1 MLLTFIVPGNPIPKA
16 RPRLGRGRRAF
27 TPQRTLDYEAL
38 VREAGRAAVPEGW
51 FTDGEYDVS
60 VICFFDTKRHGD
72 LDNPA
77 KVLDG
82 LNPKDVRKKRKV
94 VSRETPFIWEDDKQ
108 VKRLT
113 VERFYVDENPH
124 LRVTITAC
132 PNPNP
137 PKRST
142 RKASASPSA
151 DTSAKVSRKR
161 TSSRLRKSG
170 SSSSS
175 RKARHALAASLH
187 FSTSAP

>member
-1 MLLTFIVPGNPIPKA
+1 MLLTFTVPGNPIPKA

-72 LDNPA
+72 LDNHA

-82 LNPKDVRKKRKV
+82 LNPKVVRKKRKV

-113 VERFYVDENPH
+113 VERFYVDADPH

-132 PNPNP
+132 PIESLPLK
-137 PKRST
+137 KR
-142 RKASASPSA
+142 
-151 DTSAKVSRKR
+151 R
-161 TSSRLRKSG
+161 T

-175 RKARHALAASLH
+175 RSERPAAPGASRSKRSSRRSRSPFVVVPLQK
-187 FSTSAP
+187 TP